1 MAIAAPEPFLL
12 IITRELMDG
21 KEKTLEELKELFYL
35 KITPAFR
42 RNPLFHKLIPVYH
55 QKVIIEIENTKMK

>member
-1 MAIAAPEPFLL
+1 
-12 IITRELMDG
+12 MDG